1 MKRRTMML
9 LAAAGTALFSGS
21 ALAQGRPLPPQPPP
35 PRTQQATAGAAIPPA
50 PPAPAMLAPRAY
62 YPNVYGQPAFYTSVP
77 VTVASD
83 GRVYA
88 NFGFGYTLVP
98 QQCSVQRLRQRGDG
112 AGTVHGQVVQPH
124 ATQPVPQGVTPAPN
138 PNGTSAAQPET
149 GPCWTR
155 APNGLVVVYR

>member
-1 MKRRTMML
+1 MLKFKVML
-9 LAAAGTALFSGS
+9 LTAAGSALLSAP

-35 PRTQQATAGAAIPPA
+35 THAQQGTAGPAIPPA
-50 PPAPAMLAPRAY
+50 PPAAATVTPRAGY
-62 YPNVYGQPAFYTSVP
+62 GSPYGQTVVYTAIP

-98 QQCSVQRLRQRGDG
+98 QQCSAQRLRLLGIR
-112 AGTVHGQVVQPH
+112 AGPVQGQSRAQQPAPH
-124 ATQPVPQGVTPAPN
+124 QPATATQGNAAPALQVQN
-138 PNGTSAAQPET
+138 

-155 APNGLVVVYR
+155 TRNGAVVAYR